1 VDGRDKPGHDGL
13 VVQQMLRP
21 GTFALTLLLS
31 LLTAL
36 GPLTMDMYLPSLPAI
51 GQALDA
57 STVQVQLTISSYLI
71 GFAVGQIIYGP
82 VSDRIGRR
90 PVILAALVLY
100 AAATIVCAVAQSIHV
115 LIAVRFVQALG
126 GAGCIVLARAAVRD
140 LYSGVRAGRELSLM
154 GSITAFAPI
163 VAPALGGV
171 LQDTFGWHATFY
183 VLVVFAVVAGAIAAR
198 FLPETLR
205 QRTSGPFSFA
215 SMGALYRSVL
225 SHRGFLANLG
235 ILVASFI
242 GLFAWISGAPF
253 VMQGLYGLSPVV
265 FGATYAA
272 GAAGYMI
279 GAYSASRVVMRLGL
293 DRTIGIGAVI
303 MAFGGLA
310 MAAAVAFK
318 LAHVGWLVGTMTIY
332 LAGMGLV
339 LPQTQA
345 GALTPFPDR
354 AGTASSLLGFAQQSA
369 AAITAAAI
377 GLYLGQSAWPVAG
390 TIAVVGCLGLVLW
403 ALTRRVRTAQ

>member
-1 VDGRDKPGHDGL
+1 
-13 VVQQMLRP
+13 MLRP
-21 GTFALTLLLS
+21 GTFSLTLLLS
-31 LLTAL
+31 FLTAL

-71 GFAVGQIIYGP
+71 GFAAGQIVYGP

-100 AAATIVCAVAQSIHV
+100 GVATIVCAVAQSIEV

-163 VAPALGGV
+163 VAPAIGGV
-171 LQDTFGWHATFY
+171 LQTAFGW
-183 VLVVFAVVAGAIAAR
+183 R
-198 FLPETLR
+198 
-205 QRTSGPFSFA
+205 
-215 SMGALYRSVL
+215 
-225 SHRGFLANLG
+225 
-235 ILVASFI
+235 ASF
-242 GLFAWISGAPF
+242 
-253 VMQGLYGLSPVV
+253 
-265 FGATYAA
+265 YAA
-272 GAAGYMI
+272 GGLRAGRRLGCGAAIAGDAAPTRLGTVFAGRHGRALSF
-279 GAYSASRVVMRLGL
+279 GAGASRLSGQSRHPGRFLRRLVCLDRRRAVRDAGSVRTDADRIRHDLRGRRRRLHGRRLHGASRFVMRLGL
-293 DRTIGIGAVI
+293 DRTIGIGAVV
-303 MAFGGLA
+303 MVVGGLA
-310 MAAAVAFK
+310 MAAAVALG

-354 AGTASSLLGFAQQSA
+354 AGTASSLLGFAQQ
-369 AAITAAAI
+369 TAAAI
-377 GLYLGQSAWPVAG
+377 AAVAIGHYLGRSAWPVAG
-390 TIAVVGCLGLVLW
+390 TIAVMGVLALLIW
-403 ALTRRVRTAQ
+403 ALTRRVRTAPMFNA

>member
-1 VDGRDKPGHDGL
+1 
-13 VVQQMLRP
+13 MLQP

-57 STVQVQLTISSYLI
+57 STAAVQLTISSYLL

-82 VSDRIGRR
+82 LSDRVGRR

-100 AAATIVCAVAQSIHV
+100 VAATVVCAVAQTIGI

-140 LYSGVRAGRELSLM
+140 LYSGERAGRELSLM

-163 VAPALGGV
+163 VAPAIGGV
-171 LQDTFGWHATFY
+171 LQDAFGWRASFY
-183 VLVVFAVVAGAIAAR
+183 LLVVFALIAGATAAR

-205 QRTSGPFSFA
+205 QRASGPFSFGA
-215 SMGALYRSVL
+215 MGTLYRSVL
-225 SHRGFLANLG
+225 VHRGFLANVG
-235 ILVASFI
+235 ILVAAFV
-242 GLFAWISGAPF
+242 GLFTWISGAPF
-253 VMQGLYGLSPVV
+253 VMQGLYAMTPVA

-272 GAAGYMI
+272 GAAGYMV
-279 GAYSASRVVMRLGL
+279 GAYVAARVVMRLGL
-293 DRTIGIGAVI
+293 DRTVGIGAVI
-303 MAFGGLA
+303 MAAGGLA
-310 MAAAVAFK
+310 MAASVA
-318 LAHVGWLVGTMTIY
+318 LGLSSVGWLVGTMTIY

-345 GALTPFPDR
+345 GALTPFADR
-354 AGTASSLLGFAQQSA
+354 AGTASSLLGFAQQSS
-369 AAITAAAI
+369 AAIAAAAI
-377 GLYLGQSAWPVAG
+377 GHFLGGSAWPVAG
-390 TIAVVGCLGLVLW
+390 TIAAAGVVGLVLW
-403 ALTRRVRTAQ
+403 LTTRRVRATA